1 MAAESSLTTV
11 ATFTRRH
18 EAEIGWAALRS
29 AGIEAMVIAD
39 DEGGLNPGFFAEYAV
54 RLVVR
59 DEDLADARAVLEPA
73 P

>member
-1 MAAESSLTTV
+1 MAAETLLTTV
-11 ATFTRRH
+11 ATFTKRH

-39 DEGGLNPGFFAEYAV
+39 DEGGLNPGFFADYGI

-59 DEDLADARAVLEPA
+59 REDLDAARAVLEPG